1 MKLFFTVLT
10 MIFMLSS
17 CKTDTEKDVRDQEFS
32 LEEEISETENKNRE
46 NQNNATSR
54 QEDTSGLNS
63 PKEES
68 NSKNNSTA
76 TLAGN
81 YIKAGLENDANCTC
95 YCLDVQFNSTSQL
108 CLTPDKM
115 YINVRFEKVNEKL
128 GNVYLIAPSDRN
140 TEGDAIP
147 WSKFSRNIP
156 VATITSTS
164 QNNGEIDFDWLG
176 FTINGDIAKDY
187 ALFGKKTLEGKYI
200 KK

>member
-1 MKLFFTVLT
+1 MKLFLTVLT
-10 MIFMLSS
+10 MIFIVSS
-17 CKTDTEKDVRDQEFS
+17 CKNDTEKDVRNQEVY
-32 LEEEISETENKNRE
+32 LEEENSETENKNRE
-46 NQNNATSR
+46 NQNIATSK
-54 QEDTSGLNS
+54 QKDSSELKSQKQD
-63 PKEES
+63 S

-156 VATITSTS
+156 VATITS
-164 QNNGEIDFDWLG
+164 QNIGEIDFDWLG

-187 ALFGKKTLEGKYI
+187 ALFGKKTLEGNYI